1 MSGGTWNIGIHQ
13 SGSGRIE
20 NSGPM
25 AVGEGAQATGGGG
38 AGSGGLTPA
47 EALEALGALLA
58 AHGAE
63 LSDED
68 RARAR
73 GELVEVTDQLADP
86 AADPGRV
93 ARAIGRL
100 TAAVSSVTALAT
112 GAEALREAVA
122 GALG

>member
-1 MSGGTWNIGIHQ
+1 MSGGGWNIGIHQ

-25 AVGEGAQATGGGG
+25 AVGQGARASGGGG
-38 AGSGGLTPA
+38 APAGGLTPA
-47 EALEALGALLA
+47 QALDALAALLA
-58 AHGAE
+58 AHGAD
-63 LSDED
+63 LSDEE

-73 GELVEVTDQLADP
+73 GELAEVTDQLAAP
-86 AADPGRV
+86 APDPGRLS
-93 ARAIGRL
+93 RAIGRL
-100 TAAVSSVTALAT
+100 TTALSSVTALAA